1 MKAIARLLALCAGLL
16 LAGSAGAAGQYPDHP
31 VRMVVGFAA
40 GGPTDVIARLVAE
53 RLSASLGQQFYV
65 EDKPGAGSN
74 IASAEVAKAAP
85 DGYTLTVVS
94 TGFMVNMS
102 LYAHVPYD
110 AVKDFTPV
118 TMVAYSPNVLVVNP
132 KVEAKSVKELIALI
146 KANPGK
152 YSFAGPGIGS
162 TPHLSG
168 ELFKQIFDLEMVH
181 VPYPGAAPAI
191 TSTIGGHTPIAF
203 TALPPALAN
212 IKDGKLRALA
222 VLATKRSEEIP
233 DVPTMQEAGY
243 SGQEADTLTGV
254 MAPAGT
260 PKPIVDLLYRE
271 IAKAVA
277 QPEVAA
283 RLRKLGFVPVADRPE
298 EFGAHQERDREV
310 GQGRARRASAHRV
323 TPHSAACRAGG
334 RIDSSPSAAVAEIVV
349 RTISR
354 ASCAG
359 HGRPRCMVARLSHI
373 TTSPAFHVWM

>member
-1 MKAIARLLALCAGLL
+1 MTIITRLFAVCAGLL
-16 LAGSAGAAGQYPDHP
+16 IAGSAGAAGQYPDHP
-31 VRMVVGFAA
+31 VRIVVGFAA

-85 DGYTLTVVS
+85 DGYTLTVIS

-110 AVKDFTPV
+110 AIKDFTPV

-132 KVEAKSVKELIALI
+132 KVEAKSVKELVALI

-168 ELFKQIFDLEMVH
+168 ELFKQKLGLEIIH

-212 IKDGKLRALA
+212 VQSGKLRALA
-222 VLATKRSEEIP
+222 ILATKRSDELP

-260 PKPIVDLLYRE
+260 PKAIVDLLNRE

-277 QPEVAA
+277 QPDVAA
-283 RLRKLGFVPVADRPE
+283 HLRKLGFVPVADKPE
-298 EFGAHQERDREV
+298 EFGARIKSEIEKWGKVVHD
-310 GQGRARRASAHRV
+310 AHL
-323 TPHSAACRAGG
+323 
-334 RIDSSPSAAVAEIVV
+334 RIE
-349 RTISR
+349 
-354 ASCAG
+354 
-359 HGRPRCMVARLSHI
+359 
-373 TTSPAFHVWM
+373 